1 MNKKAL
7 SRIRRHGRVR
17 SKIEGTSERPRL
29 CVFRSNAQ
37 IYAQVIDDTTW
48 KTLCSAS
55 SLKIVSGTKTEKAK
69 LIWKE
74 IAEKA
79 IALKIKTIVF
89 DRWGF
94 TYTGRVSALA
104 DSAREAGL
112 KF

>member
-7 SRIRRHGRVR
+7 ARIRRHGRVR
-17 SKIEGTSERPRL
+17 SKIEGTTERPRL

-37 IYAQVIDDTTW
+37 IYVQLIDDTIW

-55 SLKIVSGTKTEKAK
+55 SIKMTSGTKIEKAK
-69 LIWKE
+69 LVWKE

-79 IALKIKTIVF
+79 LSLKIENVVF
-89 DRWGF
+89 DRGGF
-94 TYTGRVSALA
+94 HYTGRVSSLA